1 MEEIL
6 FSEEFLSKLENLSLV
21 AKKMHR
27 GSSQGLKQTYRKGSS
42 LEYQDHRSYYPGDDL
57 RSVDWSVWARLG
69 RLFVKLYTAEED
81 RTIYLLIDSSASM
94 GSGSPVKLS
103 YAVQAAAAL
112 AYIAAS
118 GQDRVGIVS
127 FGEGILRE
135 KRPAK
140 GLSEILSL
148 FRFLASLEAGGR
160 TNLNT
165 VLKQFTHNPRRS
177 GMVILITDLMDPS
190 GHEEGLLSLLY
201 NRFEVFLLHVL
212 SEEEISPQPRG
223 PVKLID
229 SETGDAR
236 MVTVDQ
242 DLEKAYRSALGEYLQ
257 GIEDFCLSRKMEYLR
272 ASSSVPLEDLILK
285 YLRQGIYVR

>member
-42 LEYQDHRSYYPGDDL
+42 LEYQDHRPYYPGDDL

-257 GIEDFCLSRKMEYLR
+257 GIEDFCLSRKIEYLR